1 MSKNNIHFYNLKVSN
16 IKKLTNDTVSLT
28 FEVIDSLKPI
38 FKFKNGQYINIKH
51 KINNEKIIRSYS
63 IHSSPLETELS
74 IAVKKIPGGKFSSY
88 ANESIKVG
96 DNLLVSPPNGNFT
109 SITNS
114 NNSNKYLAFAAGSG
128 ITPIMSILKTILLTE
143 KNSVFYLYYY
153 NKSIESTIF
162 IDELLKLKEKF
173 KNKFILEL
181 FYTRSNPPHSKRI
194 NIDKL
199 NQINQLIDLH
209 TVSSFFLC
217 GPQSMIFLII
227 DFLKNKTIE
236 KSKIKYELFHNENL
250 DLKDLS
256 TSKNVSDVEIIIDD
270 ETYILNS
277 LESNEIILDR
287 ALKDEIDLPYS
298 CMGGVCC
305 SCKAKLIEG
314 EVKMKSNFSLTDEE
328 VTEGY
333 ILACQSIPVSK
344 KIKIDFD
351 EL

>member
-28 FEVIDSLKPI
+28 FQVIDSLKQI
-38 FKFKNGQYINIKH
+38 FKFKNGQYISIKH

-63 IHSSPLETELS
+63 IHSSPLERELS
-74 IAVKKIPGGKFSSY
+74 IAIKKIPGGKFSSY

-109 SITNS
+109 ATTNS
-114 NNSNKYLAFAAGSG
+114 NNSKKYLAFAAGSG
-128 ITPIMSILKTILLTE
+128 ITPIMSILKTILNTE
-143 KNSVFYLYYY
+143 ENSVFYLYYY

-181 FYTRSNPPHSKRI
+181 LYTRSNPPHSKRI

-199 NQINQLIDLH
+199 NQIHQLIDLH
-209 TVSSFFLC
+209 SVSSFFLC
-217 GPQSMIFLII
+217 GPQSMIVLIS
-227 DFLKNKTIE
+227 DFLKNITIE
-236 KSKIKYELFHNENL
+236 KSKIKYELFYTENL
-250 DLKDLS
+250 DLTELS

-277 LESNEIILDR
+277 LESNEVILDR
-287 ALKDEIDLPYS
+287 ALKEEIDLPYS

-314 EVKMKSNFSLTDEE
+314 KVKMKSNFSLTDEE

-333 ILACQSIPVSK
+333 ILACQSLPVSK

>member
-305 SCKAKLIEG
+305 SCKAKLIKG